1 MKKFILVAALLALT
15 ACERGLTERERECME
30 LTNDSSC
37 IREVRATEYGP
48 VAPGNY
54 TNYYG
59 SPDHG
64 TWDSSGNYHFRDPN
78 SSYATQ
84 TNAFLLGAGLGGLAA
99 YALTKNANR
108 SSWVTS
114 NPNGYRP
121 EVRTTTK
128 YIGKGGREI
137 SRSEYD
143 KRAAQSAKDKAAAQV
158 KREADAKR
166 KQQAQAQADAKRKQQ
181 QQAQTSSKPLNFT
194 KPSAA
199 PKPKPLNFTKPAAA
213 PKPKPMNF
221 TKSTSSAPKSSPSRS
236 PSHK

>member
-37 IREVRATEYGP
+37 IREVRDTEYGP

-128 YIGKGGREI
+128 YIGKGGKEI

-158 KREADAKR
+158 KREAYVKR
-166 KQQAQAQADAKRKQQ
+166 KQQQQAQAQADAKRKQQ
-181 QQAQTSSKPLNFT
+181 QQVQA
-194 KPSAA
+194 PS
-199 PKPKPLNFTKPAAA
+199 KPLNFTKPAAA

-236 PSHK
+236 PSRK